1 MSRYFCEVCG
11 AEIIPDDTLWSLPER
26 LVVYT
31 ERIAESIDAESTRA
45 YHNSLIVCDGC
56 RSVLVTM
63 FDVQIDSLK
72 REVGNNNG
80 C

>member
-1 MSRYFCEVCG
+1 MTPCFCEVCG
-11 AEIIPDDTLWSLPER
+11 TEIISDDTLWSLPER

-31 ERIAESIDAESTRA
+31 ERVTENSDADSTRIH
-45 YHNSLIVCDGC
+45 HNSLIVCTGC
-56 RSVLVTM
+56 RSVLLAM

-72 REVGNNNG
+72 SGVANSDG